1 MRVADEKL
9 IINEFGPQYECDTL
23 IDLPREREGKKGSL
37 KTECKIAH
45 KSPSAKLCRGWF
57 MSDQL
62 VLCFISRCR
71 QPSPWWTP
79 VHRESTLT
87 SHQNGRNSRYD
98 TMYREERW
106 VRGER
111 GKERLLFFHPLVS
124 SPPLRSDYV

>member
-1 MRVADEKL
+1 MRAADEKL

-62 VLCFISRCR
+62 VLCFHLQVQTAKPMVDTSAPR
-71 QPSPWWTP
+71 
-79 VHRESTLT
+79 VHPHVT
-87 SHQNGRNSRYD
+87 SKWKKQQ
-98 TMYREERW
+98 
-106 VRGER
+106 V
-111 GKERLLFFHPLVS
+111 
-124 SPPLRSDYV
+124 